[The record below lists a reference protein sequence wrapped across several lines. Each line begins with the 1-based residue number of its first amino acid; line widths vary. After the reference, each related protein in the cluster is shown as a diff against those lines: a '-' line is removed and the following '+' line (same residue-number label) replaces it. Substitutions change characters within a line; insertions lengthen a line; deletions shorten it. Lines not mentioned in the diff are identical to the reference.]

1 MVEKYI
7 NKFSLLHIH
16 MSKGVYSLLRNKK
29 GALELSITAIVV
41 LIIAITVLGFAIF
54 FIKQLFGGGTEIFT
68 KQFEQVKQQLRDEF
82 AERGSTL
89 AFDIGSNLQAKRG
102 KNLDFFVGIAN
113 TENEKTCY
121 GLEVFCD
128 SPFSSD
134 ACDEKTPPVK
144 VAGKDPD
151 LKWFPT
157 FPKQV
162 LINPND
168 VYVAPVSLL
177 LTTAAKDTY
186 RMTLNMYKAKSCD
199 ALDYS
204 ETQLVETQQF
214 HIQLS

>member
-1 MVEKYI
+1 MQ
-7 NKFSLLHIH
+7 
-16 MSKGVYSLLRNKK
+16 KGVRSLFRSKK

-89 AFDIGSNLQAKRG
+89 SFDIGSNLQAKRG
-102 KNLDFFVGIAN
+102 KGLDFFVGISN

-121 GLEVFCD
+121 AIEIICE

-134 ACDEKTPPVK
+134 DCDERTPPVK

-151 LKWFPT
+151 IKWFPT
-157 FPKQV
+157 FPKPA
-162 LINPND
+162 LINAND

-177 LTTAAKDTY
+177 MTTAKKDTY
-186 RMTLNMYKAKSCD
+186 RMSLNMYKAKTCD
-199 ALDYS
+199 SIDYS
-204 ETQLVETQQF
+204 EEQLVESQQF